1 MTDLKDKISVSN
13 LYEYYGEL
21 LTEKQQSIFE
31 DYYFE
36 DLSIIEIAKMNDV
49 SKNAVY
55 NSLKKSIK
63 QLEKYEQILKIEARY
78 YHNID
83 VLKQADV
90 TEEIINKIK

>member
-78 YHNID
+78 HHNVDI
-83 VLKQADV
+83 LKKADI
-90 TEEIINKIK
+90 TEDIINQIK